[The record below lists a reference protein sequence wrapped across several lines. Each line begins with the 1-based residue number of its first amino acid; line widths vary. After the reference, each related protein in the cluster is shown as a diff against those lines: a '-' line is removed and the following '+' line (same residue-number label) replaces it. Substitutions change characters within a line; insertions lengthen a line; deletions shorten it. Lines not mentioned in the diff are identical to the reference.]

1 MPQLNQTTQLEIN
14 SDTWIQHRLQAASG
28 ARLCACGWP
37 GQPRRGLILPVIL
50 VVLLLMGVLAAAF
63 SFQVQ
68 ADYAAGRAMSD
79 RFQTRMAAE
88 AGIQAVTLMLRTQRD
103 NMDAWYHNLNA
114 FDQALVWAPNVSP
127 QQIGKPELIDDVDDP
142 FAFRF
147 SIVADD
153 PADDEEL
160 IRFGITD
167 EASKLNLNTA
177 TEQQLTTLLSQT
189 LPPDTASADL
199 VQAILDWRDAD
210 DDVRERG
217 AESEYYG
224 SLDTPYRAKNGF
236 FETVEELLMVKGF
249 DGRVLYGEDFNRNGL
264 LEENEK
270 DAELTFPMDNGDG
283 VLDRGLYPYLTV
295 HSEEL
300 NVANNNKPRINLF
313 MPDREQLRERL
324 QDVFDS
330 EEIVE
335 FIVESAKNEG
345 TNRIFSLADLLK
357 TRIVNDFEVPS
368 PIAGDAVTRLFDQC
382 TLNASPQA
390 VGLININTAPPIVL
404 RCIPNLSETKIPLI
418 VQKRAELSGFT
429 RSSVGWLVNEKILDA
444 DEFRAVQDFITARGR
459 QFTIESIGFA
469 DHTGIFTR
477 LQVIV
482 DLRGPLSQIVYYRDI
497 SKLGLAYPIRGRE
510 GERRLVLKNG

>member
-1 MPQLNQTTQLEIN
+1 MARLIETIGLQTKC
-14 SDTWIQHRLQAASG
+14 HRRCKHWRQAASG
-28 ARLCACGWP
+28 THLRACGRP

-50 VVLLLMGVLAAAF
+50 VVLLLLGVLAAAF

-103 NMDAWYHNLNA
+103 NMDAWYNNPDG

-177 TEQQLTTLLSQT
+177 TEQQLTTLLSQV
-189 LPPDTASADL
+189 LPPEFEAADL
-199 VQAILDWRDAD
+199 VQAILDWRDPD
-210 DDVRERG
+210 DDPQERG
-217 AESEYYG
+217 AESEYYA
-224 SLDTPYRAKNGF
+224 SLVTPYRAKNGL
-236 FETVEELLMVKGF
+236 FESVEELLMVKGI

-264 LEENEK
+264 IEENEK
-270 DAELTFPMDNGDG
+270 DAELSFPMDNGDG

-295 HSEEL
+295 HSQEL

-313 MPDREQLRERL
+313 MPDRALLREKL
-324 QDVFDS
+324 EEVFDS
-330 EEIVE
+330 DEIVE
-335 FIVESAKNEG
+335 FVVESAKNEG
-345 TNRIFSLADLLK
+345 TNRIFSMADLLK

-368 PIAGDAVTRLFDQC
+368 PIAGDAVTLLFDRC
-382 TLNASPQA
+382 TLNPSPQS
-390 VGLININTAPPIVL
+390 VGLINVNTAPPIVL
-404 RCIPNLSETKIPLI
+404 RCIPSLSETKIPLI
-418 VQKRAELSGFT
+418 VQKRNELSGFT

-444 DEFRAVQDFITARGR
+444 DEFKAVQEFITARGR
-459 QFTIESIGFA
+459 QFTVESIGFA
-469 DHTGIFTR
+469 DHTGVFTR
-477 LQVIV
+477 LQAIL

-510 GERRLVLKNG
+510 GERRLVLTNG